1 MGSIS
6 DYIECPKCGNE
17 AHQEF
22 QYKTGEEHILCLH
35 CGYSRRFYI
44 TNWDDKEDP
53 QMIDEG
59 VEWTPKYQLEEFGGH
74 GAYRIRA
81 KGYNAYEVGSFGA
94 SEEIEGYKTMIEA
107 RKDEIAHAEYTTV
120 DENGTA
126 YTTVLIQGDIESF
139 EE

>member
-35 CGYSRRFYI
+35 CGYSRKFYI
-44 TNWDDKEDP
+44 SNWDTKES
-53 QMIDEG
+53 EG
-59 VEWTPKYQLEEFGGH
+59 DEWTPKYELEELVGH

-81 KGYNAYEVGSFGA
+81 KGFNAYEVGSFGA
-94 SEEIEGYKTMIEA
+94 PEEIESYKQMVET
-107 RKDEIAHAEYTTV
+107 RKEEIAHAEYTTV
-120 DENGTA
+120 GEDGTS
-126 YTTVLIQGDIESF
+126 YVTILIQGDIESF